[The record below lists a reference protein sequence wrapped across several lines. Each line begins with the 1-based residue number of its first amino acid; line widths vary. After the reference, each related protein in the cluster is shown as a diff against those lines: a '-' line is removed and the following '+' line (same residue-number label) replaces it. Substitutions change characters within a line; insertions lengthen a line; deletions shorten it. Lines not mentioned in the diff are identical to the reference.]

1 MAVYCLLLLIQV
13 NILIFLSMWND
24 LAKLYVACLV
34 CCGSV
39 HVQQTSCLNS
49 TLTNLL
55 PGAPPP

>member
-1 MAVYCLLLLIQV
+1 
-13 NILIFLSMWND
+13 MWND

-34 CCGSV
+34 WCGFV
-39 HVQQTSCLNS
+39 HVQQACLNS